1 MEKDD
6 SQIYANGSSIAPSEA
21 QTPKDSTRSPGRL
34 HWAQEETTT
43 AAQEPEDDHAAVLT
57 ISSQTMP
64 PAARIFYGVYLGSS
78 GMIEAAIAQGA
89 QSTAQV
95 GFSMTSLC
103 PWLLLPPPPPC
114 FPGCCCTRIPLAG
127 RYPCL
132 GALSSHVGDI
142 IHDVCLCTYTMRC
155 HRQH

>member
-43 AAQEPEDDHAAVLT
+43 DTQEPEDDHAAVLK

-95 GFSMTSLC
+95 GFSMTSLR
-103 PWLLLPPPPPC
+103 PWLLLPPPPP
-114 FPGCCCTRIPLAG
+114 PLLPRVLLFSYSLG
-127 RYPCL
+127 RQVPLFMCSFFSCR
-132 GALSSHVGDI
+132 GH
-142 IHDVCLCTYTMRC
+142 HP
-155 HRQH
+155 